1 MKEYIQVP
9 ISCYTWCSFQ
19 VFTSVVHPEIL
30 TTTWSALATSTDSWW
45 KAQNRISKQRKLS
58 NTNDT
63 TAPVVSITTSR
74 SYSYQDQQLST
85 RVLELSVY
93 HYRMKLF
100 HLIVA
105 VTLLVS
111 GRTQLQ
117 GFDLQSVSLICNKRL
132 FLRHS
137 DSVLP
142 KNHPNSG
149 FLLYR
154 ERFASVGFWCIFPQK
169 FWKLEALKCHLK
181 YSRQIFL

>member
-117 GFDLQSVSLICNKRL
+117 GFDLQSVSLICNKKL

-137 DSVLP
+137 DRVSCLKTIRIRDFYCTGNVLHLWGFGVYSP
-142 KNHPNSG
+142 RNSENW
-149 FLLYR
+149 R
-154 ERFASVGFWCIFPQK
+154 PWNVI
-169 FWKLEALKCHLK
+169 
-181 YSRQIFL
+181 